1 VSTSYF
7 PNIKSRFI
15 IVSFMISIPILW
27 LRAAPADDK
36 EKAVAVLEQAVKTN
50 PNNSEI
56 WVHLGFAYR
65 KAEKI
70 DQARDAFEKAASL
83 NPQTT
88 EAYYMLG
95 LIYES
100 QHNTAAAIKAWQNY
114 LASEKDSEKRAIAQK
129 HLHVLG
135 Q

>member
-1 VSTSYF
+1 VTTSRIL
-7 PNIKSRFI
+7 NIKLLILSFL
-15 IVSFMISIPILW
+15 VSGPLLL
-27 LRAAPADDK
+27 LRAAPSPEDK
-36 EKAVAVLEQAVKTN
+36 EQAVAVLEQAVKTN

-83 NPQTT
+83 NPQAT

-100 QHNTAAAIKAWQNY
+100 KHDTASATKAWQNY
-114 LASEKDSEKRAIAQK
+114 MAAEKDLEKRAIAQK